1 MFDHSD
7 ETFFDDDLLGAIKEA
22 ESEVLPMGE
31 HRFKLC
37 SVTPETVQNKDGVP
51 IKFLVLR
58 GHYANDGEPLTV
70 RFALLQNNGEPNR
83 FAIRDLGR
91 GFIEAG
97 IKRSMPDICQM
108 TTEQFPVVMLK
119 VYEDKRMDSDNK
131 EKVWIK
137 KQITKCEDQT
147 SAAPVA
153 VAPKPA
159 ANPQP
164 QEAVHDDDSTPF

>member
-22 ESEVLPMGE
+22 ESEILPMGE

-37 SVTPETVQNKDGVP
+37 SVSPEVGQSRDGVP
-51 IKFLVLR
+51 VKFLVLR

-70 RFALLQNNGEPNR
+70 RFALLLKSGAPNP
-83 FAIRDLGR
+83 FALRDLGR

-108 TTEQFPVVMLK
+108 TAEQLPVVLLK
-119 VYEDKRMDSDNK
+119 VYEEKYTTDDI
-131 EKVWIK
+131 EKVTIRK
-137 KQITKCEDQT
+137 GITKCEDQT
-147 SAAPVA
+147 SVAPVA

-159 ANPQP
+159 AKPQP